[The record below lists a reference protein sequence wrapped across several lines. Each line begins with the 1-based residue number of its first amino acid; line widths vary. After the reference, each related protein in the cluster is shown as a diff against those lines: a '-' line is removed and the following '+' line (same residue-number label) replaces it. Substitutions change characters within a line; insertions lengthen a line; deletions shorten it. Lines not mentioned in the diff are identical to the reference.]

1 MNILLWVLQIVLAW
15 FCIAGGIYQIFKIE
29 ELRKNAVSMRA
40 LPRGLWA
47 FLGVFGCL
55 AGLGLILPGAANV
68 LTILTPISAAAVA
81 VESVLISAFYIYYGD
96 FLPLIYSAAMAIVA
110 AFISYG
116 RFVLKPF

>member
-1 MNILLWVLQIVLAW
+1 MNILLWVLQIALAW
-15 FCIAGGIYQIFKIE
+15 LCIAGGIFQIFKIE
-29 ELRKNAVSMRA
+29 QLQKNVSSMRE

-47 FLGVFGCL
+47 FLGAFGCL

-68 LTILTPISAAAVA
+68 LPMLTPIAAAAVA
-81 VESVLISAFYIYYGD
+81 IESVLISSFYIYYRD
-96 FLPLIYSAAMAIVA
+96 FSPLTYSLAMTVIA